1 MKTILVTGSAQGL
14 GANIIEKFAKNGYNV
29 IITYKSSKNKA
40 IILEDKIRKYNL
52 NVISVKCD
60 ITKISDIRN
69 LIKVVK
75 SRFNNIEV
83 LVNNASLSLDSSFEN
98 KSKEE
103 FMKVLETN
111 IYGTFLITRELIK
124 KYKVEKVINIS
135 STDSID
141 TYSDLNIDYSLSK
154 CGINFMTKFF
164 SNKYKDIKFY
174 NILPNWINTETI
186 QNMNSEYLE
195 SELRRV
201 NQNKLIEPEYI
212 SNIIYEMAT
221 TCKYDDN
228 NEIIDEQ
235 KSMIVIN
242 EK

>member
-40 IILEDKIRKYNL
+40 IILEDKIKKYNL

-228 NEIIDEQ
+228 NEIRIDGD
-235 KSMIVIN
+235 
-242 EK
+242 